1 MCVLQIQKV
10 MHSILRFCHLEE
22 TLVAD
27 ALSVA
32 ARRRGEQN
40 YAEDAPGTVEGVPG
54 YVIQRLEDSAI
65 DYDAQFHKMMSM
77 LLDQVGGIMIPSLL
91 SYDDY
96 L

>member
-1 MCVLQIQKV
+1 

-32 ARRRGEQN
+32 ARRRAVGQN
-40 YAEDAPGTVEGVPG
+40 YTEDAPGTVEGVPG

-77 LLDQVGGIMIPSLL
+77 LLDQVCISLFSAAFPLMISRVRRREK
-91 SYDDY
+91 
-96 L
+96 